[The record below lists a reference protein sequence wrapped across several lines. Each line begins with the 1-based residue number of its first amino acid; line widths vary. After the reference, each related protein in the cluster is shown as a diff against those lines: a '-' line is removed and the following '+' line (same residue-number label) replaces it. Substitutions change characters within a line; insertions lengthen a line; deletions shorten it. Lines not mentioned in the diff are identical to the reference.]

1 MPKNKPDRRIEK
13 TKGSLAL
20 GLFKLMQEKSWN
32 SISIQELCDEANV
45 ARASF
50 YGHFDSKLALL
61 DFLIAE
67 VFEKQIES
75 NSTSKESK
83 AYITFLIWLVDH
95 VTSSRAL
102 FSKIAN
108 QPEALPVL
116 ERFKRALLKRFVE
129 ALRNDGI
136 CFDDVAVTFVMGGI
150 FDCLL
155 SWAKRWRVAD
165 LPNLRTNILELARLI
180 LETQRMPHST
190 F

>member
-1 MPKNKPDRRIEK
+1 MSKKKTDRRIEK
-13 TKGSLAL
+13 TKSSLAL
-20 GLFKLMQEKSWN
+20 GLFNLMQRKAWN

-67 VFEKQIES
+67 VFEKQIIS
-75 NSTSKESK
+75 KATSTEAK
-83 AYITFLIWLVDH
+83 AYIVFLTWLVDH

-108 QPEALPVL
+108 QPEAIPVL
-116 ERFKRALLKRFVE
+116 DRFKRALLKRLFD
-129 ALRNDGI
+129 ALRTDGMSV
-136 CFDDVAVTFVMGGI
+136 DDAAITYVMGGI

-155 SWAKRWRVAD
+155 NWAKRWRVAE
-165 LPNLRTNILELARLI
+165 LPNLRVRILAMARLI
-180 LETQRMPHST
+180 LETP
-190 F
+190 